1 MSQNTTSQE
10 PTLNPEFIINDLLNQ
25 NRELAK
31 RCAYQTATSQQL
43 QQEAQSFLAYARQ
56 VEAERDES
64 NKLLEEANQK
74 LAKLAGPVPVKVT
87 SEEKAEK

>member
-1 MSQNTTSQE
+1 MTQNTTSQE

-74 LAKLAGPVPVKVT
+74 LAKLAGPVPVKET
-87 SEEKAEK
+87 SEENAEQ